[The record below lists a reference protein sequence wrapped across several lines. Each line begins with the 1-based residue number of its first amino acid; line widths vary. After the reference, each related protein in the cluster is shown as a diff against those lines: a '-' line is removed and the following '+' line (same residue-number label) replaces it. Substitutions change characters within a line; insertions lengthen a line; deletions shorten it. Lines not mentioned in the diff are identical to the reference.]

1 MNQVAPDPS
10 LHTNVRW
17 FIVMMLIALALLG
30 HFNRVSISVA
40 GNEQLIKEGLISEQ
54 QMGQVYTVFL
64 LAYTACMLPA
74 GWFIDRVG
82 PTNAL
87 TCMAAGMGV
96 CVTLTG
102 FVGWLGLSASGLW
115 MALLLVRGMA
125 GAASSPLHP
134 GAARCIFLWIPPR
147 SRSWANGLV
156 TSGAL
161 LGIAGSYPVFGWL
174 MDKIDWPAAFV
185 TCGAGMI
192 LFAIVWRCFAADH
205 ATSHRWSNDAEQSLV
220 AQRGLSGSTHDRPLR
235 AESLRLIRNRGLV
248 LLSLSYAAVGYFQY
262 LFFYWIEYYFD
273 TALKLPTTT
282 SRRASSMV
290 MLAMAA
296 GMAGGGL
303 LADWLCRHW
312 GIRGGRRTMA
322 IGGMLASSGFALLG
336 ISAEQPERV
345 VLWFALALAALGM
358 CEGVFWTTVTE
369 LGGRAGGMAAAFLNT
384 LGNGGGALA
393 PWLTAVLMQ
402 RFGWH
407 VAIGFAC
414 TVCGLGGLLWFG
426 FDPARSDAD

>member
-1 MNQVAPDPS
+1 MNPIEPVPPRQ
-10 LHTNVRW
+10 TNIRW
-17 FIVMMLIALALLG
+17 IIVSMLIVLALLG

-40 GNEQLIKEGLISEQ
+40 GNERLIKEGLVGEQ
-54 QMGQVYTVFL
+54 RMGQVYTAFL
-64 LAYTACMLPA
+64 LVYTACMLPA

-87 TCMAAGMGV
+87 TCMSAGMGV

-102 FVGWLGLSASGLW
+102 IVGWLDLTSSGLW
-115 MALLLVRGMA
+115 MALLIVRGMA

-134 GAARCIFLWIPPR
+134 GAARCVSLWIPPL

-161 LGIAGSYPVFGWL
+161 LGIAASYPIFGWL

-192 LFAIVWRCFAADH
+192 LFAVVWSYFAADN
-205 ATSHRWSNDAEQSLV
+205 ATSHRWSNEAEQTLV
-220 AQRGLSGSTHDRPLR
+220 AQRELTESSHDRPVR
-235 AESLRLIRNRGLV
+235 GDSWRLMRNRGV
-248 LLSLSYAAVGYFQY
+248 MLLSLSYAAVGYFQY

-273 TALKLPTTT
+273 TALKLPTAT
-282 SRRASSMV
+282 SRRASSIV
-290 MLAMAA
+290 MLSMAV
-296 GMAGGGL
+296 GMAGGGW
-303 LADWLCRHW
+303 LADWLCRRW

-322 IGGMLASSGFALLG
+322 VGGMLASSVFALLG
-336 ISAEQPERV
+336 ISAEEPERV
-345 VLWFALALAALGM
+345 VLWFALALGALGM
-358 CEGVFWTTVTE
+358 CEDVFWTTVTE

-384 LGNGGGALA
+384 LGNLSGAFA
-393 PWLTAVLMQ
+393 PWVTVVLMQ

>member
-1 MNQVAPDPS
+1 MNQIGPNPPR
-10 LHTNVRW
+10 HTNLRW
-17 FIVMMLIALALLG
+17 LIVVMLLVLAVLA
-30 HFNRVSISVA
+30 HFNRVSISVV
-40 GNEQLIKEGLISEQ
+40 GNERLIKEGLVSEQ
-54 QMGQVYTVFL
+54 RMGQVYTAFL
-64 LAYTACMLPA
+64 LVYTVCMLPA

-87 TCMAAGMGV
+87 TCMAAGMGA
-96 CVTLTG
+96 CVTMTG
-102 FVGWLGLSASGLW
+102 FVGWLDISSSGLW
-115 MALLLVRGMA
+115 LSLLMVRGMA

-134 GAARCIFLWIPPR
+134 GAARSVYLWVPPR

-185 TCGAGMI
+185 VCGAGMI
-192 LFAIVWRCFAADH
+192 LFAIVWRSVAANH
-205 ATSHRWSNDAEQSLV
+205 ATSHPWSNYAEQPPA
-220 AQRGLSGSTHDRPLR
+220 AQHGLPGPAHDRPIR
-235 AESLRLIRNRGLV
+235 AKLLQMMRDRGLV

-273 TALKLPTTT
+273 SELKLPTAT

-290 MLAMAA
+290 MLAMAV
-296 GMAGGGL
+296 GMAGGGWM
-303 LADWLCRHW
+303 ADWLCHRW
-312 GIRGGRRTMA
+312 GIRWGRRTIA
-322 IGGMLASSGFALLG
+322 ACGMLASSAFALLG
-336 ISAEQPERV
+336 ISAEEPERV
-345 VLWFALALAALGM
+345 VLWFALALAALGL

-369 LGGRAGGMAAAFLNT
+369 LGGRAGGVAAAFLNT
-384 LGNGGGALA
+384 LGNGGGAVA

-414 TVCGLGGLLWFG
+414 TVCGLGGMLWFG
-426 FDPARSDAD
+426 FDPARSRPD